1 MSLPVVRSSTDADIE
16 AITAIYAQ
24 NVLTGTGTFELT
36 PPSLAEMT
44 ARRQAVLALGLPWLS
59 AEIDGV
65 VVGYAYAGPFRTRA
79 AYRYTVEDSIYVI
92 GSAHG
97 RGVGK
102 ALLSELV
109 AQCETLGIRQMLGV
123 IGDSANE
130 ASIRL
135 HAACGFRHMG
145 AIEGVGWKF
154 DHWLDVLFM
163 QRTLGH
169 GAVSDPNAPGLPLT

>member
-1 MSLPVVRSSTDADIE
+1 MSLPAVRVSTEDDLE

-24 NVLTGTGTFELT
+24 NVLHGTGTFELT

-44 ARRQAVLALGLPWLS
+44 ARRQAVLNLGLPWLV

-109 AQCETLGIRQMLGV
+109 VQCEAMGIRQMLGV

-145 AIEGVGWKF
+145 MMEGVGWKF

-169 GAVSDPNAPGLPLT
+169 GAVSDPNAPGLPLS

>member
-1 MSLPVVRSSTDADIE
+1 VSLPAVRVSTEADLE

-24 NVLTGTGTFELT
+24 NVLNGTGTFELT
-36 PPSLAEMT
+36 PPSMAEMT
-44 ARRQAVLALGLPWLS
+44 ARRQAVLDLGLPWLV
-59 AEIDGV
+59 AEIDNV

-102 ALLSELV
+102 ALLQDLV
-109 AQCETLGIRQMLGV
+109 ARCEALGIRQMLGV

-135 HAACGFRHMG
+135 HTTCGFKHMG

-154 DHWLDVLFM
+154 DHWLDVIFM
-163 QRTLGH
+163 QKSLGH
-169 GAVSDPNAPGLPLT
+169 GAVSDPTEPGLPLG

>member
-1 MSLPVVRSSTDADIE
+1 MSLPAVRPSTDADLE

-36 PPSLAEMT
+36 PPSLTEMT
-44 ARRQAVLALGLPWLS
+44 ARRQAVLDLGLPWLV

-65 VVGYAYAGPFRTRA
+65 VVGYAYAAPFRTRA

-102 ALLSELV
+102 ALLQELV
-109 AQCETLGIRQMLGV
+109 IQCETLGIRQMLGV

-135 HAACGFRHMG
+135 HTACGFRHMG

-154 DHWLDVLFM
+154 DHWLDVIFM

-169 GAVSDPNAPGLPLT
+169 GAISDPNAPGLPLI